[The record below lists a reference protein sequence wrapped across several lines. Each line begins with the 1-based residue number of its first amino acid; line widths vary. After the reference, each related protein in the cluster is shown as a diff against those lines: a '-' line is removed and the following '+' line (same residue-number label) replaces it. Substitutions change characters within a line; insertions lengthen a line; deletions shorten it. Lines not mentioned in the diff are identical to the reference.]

1 MSPKDT
7 ALRRLHVA
15 RDMFHCSA
23 ASYALLTS
31 PVTGPTL
38 TQYQVIFHESGF
50 QVVPLDAAK
59 PGGISLTIQF
69 GGAIT
74 DGAATEMMHVV
85 YEKMICDSVEATRAY
100 ARWKGELGDLLQQEW
115 FAVAQH
121 LRNAFSH
128 SGKWS
133 FPRDRH
139 PPLPATWNY
148 KFTVTREM
156 AGKPAR
162 GFLPWFWG
170 TRLCAQM
177 ILYVSGVVD
186 YRQEMV
192 KKAASGQA

>member
-7 ALRRLHVA
+7 ALQRLYLA

-31 PVTGPTL
+31 PVTGQAL
-38 TQYQVIFHESGF
+38 TEYQVVFHESGF
-50 QVVPLDAAK
+50 QVVPREAPNQHGL
-59 PGGISLTIQF
+59 SLTIQF
-69 GGAIT
+69 GDAIQ
-74 DGAATEMMHVV
+74 DGAATAMMDVV

-100 ARWKGELGDLLQQEW
+100 ARWKGELEQLSQQEW

-133 FPRDRH
+133 FRRDRH

-148 KFTVTREM
+148 KFTVVREM
-156 AGKPAR
+156 AGKSVR

-186 YRQEMV
+186 YKQEMV
-192 KKAASGQA
+192 KKVASDQT